1 MNCKAGDLA
10 FIIASDFPEEIG
22 MVVEVLPDS
31 IVDEELGFCWH
42 IRAKRPVA
50 CWDLDAQ
57 KDVFNSEFCVPD
69 SDLRPVTGLP
79 VGDEVT
85 EDLKEQA

>member
-1 MNCKAGDLA
+1 MNCKPGDLA
-10 FIIASDFPEEIG
+10 IIIASDFPEEIG

-31 IVDEELGFCWH
+31 LVDEEFGFCWH

-50 CWDLDAQ
+50 CWDPATG

-79 VGDEVT
+79 VHDEVT
-85 EDLKEQA
+85 DDIKEPA